1 MKKIRLLLLSGIALL
16 SAWAAPASALTSAD
30 THWTGVTPA
39 QAVTYG
45 GNCYLYNV
53 GTGKWLGRGGRWGTE
68 AVQSDVA
75 LAVTVLNATGGTYQL
90 QTTVQRYGTTS
101 NNAFIALTDLTQ
113 ANDDWYT
120 YYIDRDVN
128 DGNLRNFTFTS
139 VAGQVNSD
147 NTPSNIYQ
155 LSTTSTNDR
164 TYTEDG
170 QTFTLTSGTYYMCAH
185 YNEKSSDALRIRHDN
200 CVNGF
205 IAGDVT
211 SVSDN
216 SDQWIIVTEQQYR
229 EYFQTAQAAYT
240 DPAPGTF
247 LMHDEDFGRN
257 DNAVT
262 NWKRADGADLLLG
275 DNLKA
280 SNQDNVVADYVHA
293 PTDATGT
300 EIITT
305 YDFSNPIDVTIP
317 TDLNDDSKPFI
328 ITDGNGNYMKL
339 DDDGTLTNTTS
350 STDATQWNVGA
361 VRNSNNY
368 FIKSATGDNYLSVT
382 RTWTGGIINP
392 TYSYSLTVED
402 ELDYNSY
409 WNYNSSTGFTSYYYS
424 SYRLTYSNGWTI
436 TTSAGNAKLQAG
448 TATETTTTTRNYIYY
463 VGNGL
468 HKDDGVQKE
477 TGDKWTAN
485 IHGTSGKVY
494 QTLTNLFREGWYRIK
509 VNAWTTSAGSAKVY
523 AKVGNATSSSGEVLS
538 KYFESNIQS
547 IAVERPA
554 TYVNAD
560 DELNKIVTLEDGT
573 TGYQYQ
579 NAVMVYLPEPQG
591 NTYEN
596 IEFGI
601 EVANGAD
608 DAWTCFDNFQIEYL
622 GDAKKVVVLDESRT
636 DIDYINAQNTQF
648 ANEHKAIVLLHR
660 ELNVNKWNTL
670 VLPFSIDNATI
681 NSVFGAG
688 TLVSE
693 FKGAINKDNPY
704 RLYFQTTSN
713 GIQRGRLYLIKPT
726 KEATALDQDETAR
739 DNGDDDQ
746 KVSGYKLEAGTKVY
760 TIPGVSF
767 GYYENGTKQTFTAHV
782 TDNIGK
788 ETYNGDT
795 QVQFTGTYVS
805 DPEGQNS
812 VPANS
817 YVLAYKNTSSGNA
830 EAGKWYYRTKTTHAK
845 GFCGWLQ
852 SVSGNTAKPS
862 VQFVINGVVSGDD
875 EATAIEGLT
884 TDKQVQ
890 KRTDGVYNLNGQRLR
905 SGSSLEGLSH
915 GIYIVNGRKVV
926 IR

>member
-75 LAVTVLNATGGTYQL
+75 LAVKVLNATGGTYYL
-90 QTTVQRYGTTS
+90 QTTVQTQQTTS
-101 NNAFIALTDLTQ
+101 SSSLIALTD
-113 ANDDWYT
+113 ADAARDDWYT
-120 YYIDRDVN
+120 FYVDRDEDT
-128 DGNLRNFTFTS
+128 DGNRTHFTFAS
-139 VAGQVNSD
+139 VTGKEN
-147 NTPSNIYQ
+147 NGGEPSNIYQ
-155 LSTTSTNDR
+155 ITVPSTINKTVTL
-164 TYTEDG
+164 EG
-170 QTFTLTSGTYYMCAH
+170 QNYTLTSGTYYMCAH
-185 YNEKSSDALRIRHDN
+185 YNVKSSDVLRTRQDN
-200 CVNGF
+200 CINGF
-205 IAGDVT
+205 IASETAALGDNT
-211 SVSDN
+211 
-216 SDQWIIVTEQQYR
+216 DQWIIVTEQQYR

-262 NWKRADGADLLLG
+262 NWKKTNGSDLLLG

-280 SNQDNVVADYVHA
+280 NNQANVAADFVHI
-293 PTDATGT
+293 PTDAYGT
-300 EIITT
+300 ETVTT
-305 YDFSNPIDVTIP
+305 YDFSNPTDVAIP
-317 TDLNDDSKPFI
+317 TDFKAGTKYI
-328 ITDGNGNYMKL
+328 ITDGAGNYLNMNANGTITNGNDPQTATQWTGRTTSLYGDTYYYFQNGNYNL
-339 DDDGTLTNTTS
+339 VLNSDGITTTTRNTYNVLWSYDS
-350 STDATQWNVGA
+350 SN
-361 VRNSNNY
+361 
-368 FIKSATGDNYLSVT
+368 
-382 RTWTGGIINP
+382 
-392 TYSYSLTVED
+392 
-402 ELDYNSY
+402 
-409 WNYNSSTGFTSYYYS
+409 GFTNAYYTTDYQ
-424 SYRLTYSNGWTI
+424 LTYNNGWTY
-436 TTSAGNAKLQAG
+436 TTSVGNAKLQAG
-448 TATETTTTTRNYIYY
+448 TATETKTTTPIYTYY

-468 HKDDGVQKE
+468 DKDVMDQMAN
-477 TGDKWTAN
+477 GDKWTAN

-523 AKVGNATSSSGEVLS
+523 AKVGNATSSNGEVLS

-547 IAVERPA
+547 IEVERPA

-693 FKGAINKDNPY
+693 FKGAINENNPY

-726 KEATALDQDETAR
+726 KEATALDRDEQAR

-746 KVSGYKLEAGTKVY
+746 KVSGYKLTQGTKVY

-767 GYYENGTKQTFTAHV
+767 GYYDENGNPQTFTAHV

-830 EAGKWYYRTKTTHAK
+830 EAGKWYYRTKSTHAK

-852 SVSGNTAKPS
+852 SVSGTTAKPS

-875 EATAIEGLT
+875 EATAIEDLT
-884 TDKQVQ
+884 TDKPVQ
-890 KRTDGVYNLNGQRLR
+890 TRTDGVYNLNGQRLR